1 MWCAHQIINYVHCN
15 LILAGAVPSNVIQP
29 RKCLVQSNLIKSRMN
44 ILITSVSA
52 CPPPLLSRC
61 QVPQFSAVSRR
72 KSGCSEAAPNNFPPC
87 LVCAAH
93 KLFAFARKLFLNLR
107 GKRHVS
113 NMIFSILAKK
123 WSLACGRSCACS
135 VNNNLRYVAAALFP
149 CWGQNV
155 LVLSTNVFYAINKFY
170 KIRSTNTTIYNIW
183 QAQKTRLICL
193 KQNETIKENQV
204 LLRRGKSR

>member
-52 CPPPLLSRC
+52 CPPLFSLVAKSHSFLQFLGENQDAARLPPIIFHPALFAPRTSFLHSRENSFWIC
-61 QVPQFSAVSRR
+61 GESGTSPIWYSAYSQRNGPGLWWAKLCLCV
-72 KSGCSEAAPNNFPPC
+72 CV
-87 LVCAAH
+87 LVC
-93 KLFAFARKLFLNLR
+93 LC
-107 GKRHVS
+107 
-113 NMIFSILAKK
+113 
-123 WSLACGRSCACS
+123 ACGRSCACS

-155 LVLSTNVFYAINKFY
+155 LVLSTNVFM
-170 KIRSTNTTIYNIW
+170 
-183 QAQKTRLICL
+183 L
-193 KQNETIKENQV
+193 
-204 LLRRGKSR
+204 